1 MTELYIN
8 SYKIIST
15 RSAEFNQQSII
26 EYLRKSWFKLCHQFL
41 HVTWLFYLQKKF
53 TRQHEFDVWGHKI

>member
-53 TRQHEFDVWGHKI
+53 TRQH